1 MFFDSDTIANRN
13 RLLFGKQG
21 RAGISFLFRIIP
33 ILMIAGQLKVDLSFL
48 QLCLLQAENIGIC
61 RLKVFLKTFF
71 PCRLSVH
78 LRSRISFFSYAIHL
92 LFLTVCSLRFLL
104 QNAWNRL
111 PFSFI
116 PLSEHT
122 ALPATH
128 PTVREIR
135 SRLLYTGASV
145 PTFLCCTARPGR

>member
-1 MFFDSDTIANRN
+1 MQLRRTEIGSSLQT
-13 RLLFGKQG
+13 G

-33 ILMIAGQLKVDLSFL
+33 ILMIAGQLKVDWSFL

-61 RLKVFLKTFF
+61 RLKSIPESLSS
-71 PCRLSVH
+71 CRLQSIYVPGYH
-78 LRSRISFFSYAIHL
+78 FFHTQIHL

-104 QNAWNRL
+104 QNAGNRL
-111 PFSFI
+111 PVFFYSSFRTYSTSSDASDAI
-116 PLSEHT
+116 
-122 ALPATH
+122 
-128 PTVREIR
+128 REIR

>member
-71 PCRLSVH
+71 MQALSPFTFQD
-78 LRSRISFFSYAIHL
+78 IIFSYAIHL

-104 QNAWNRL
+104 QNAGNRL

>member
-61 RLKVFLKTFF
+61 RLKVLLITFF
-71 PCRLSVH
+71 HAGSQSIYVPGYH
-78 LRSRISFFSYAIHL
+78 FFHTQFISFS
-92 LFLTVCSLRFLL
+92 
-104 QNAWNRL
+104 
-111 PFSFI
+111 
-116 PLSEHT
+116 
-122 ALPATH
+122 
-128 PTVREIR
+128 
-135 SRLLYTGASV
+135 
-145 PTFLCCTARPGR
+145 

>member
-1 MFFDSDTIANRN
+1 MFFDSDTIANGN

-48 QLCLLQAENIGIC
+48 QLCLLQAENIGIPES
-61 RLKVFLKTFF
+61 LSSY
-71 PCRLSVH
+71 RLSVH

-104 QNAWNRL
+104 QSAGNRL

>member
-71 PCRLSVH
+71 MQALSPFTFQDIIFFIRNSSPFPDSLFSAVSVAKRLEPTSVFFY
-78 LRSRISFFSYAIHL
+78 SSFRTYS
-92 LFLTVCSLRFLL
+92 TS
-104 QNAWNRL
+104 
-111 PFSFI
+111 SD
-116 PLSEHT
+116 
-122 ALPATH
+122 
-128 PTVREIR
+128 
-135 SRLLYTGASV
+135 ASDG
-145 PTFLCCTARPGR
+145 P

>member
-71 PCRLSVH
+71 SCRLSVH
-78 LRSRISFFSYAIHL
+78 LRSRISFFFIRNSSPFPDS
-92 LFLTVCSLRFLL
+92 LFSAVSVAKRWEPTSVFFYS
-104 QNAWNRL
+104 
-111 PFSFI
+111 SFRTY
-116 PLSEHT
+116 ST
-122 ALPATH
+122 
-128 PTVREIR
+128 
-135 SRLLYTGASV
+135 SSDASDG
-145 PTFLCCTARPGR
+145 P

>member
-21 RAGISFLFRIIP
+21 RTGISFLFRIIP

-61 RLKVFLKTFF
+61 RLKVFLK
-71 PCRLSVH
+71 
-78 LRSRISFFSYAIHL
+78 FFSYAIHL

-104 QNAWNRL
+104 QNAGNRL